1 MLSQGVPTLVPEY
14 ADGKMWVLESTQA
27 QRNVELHKAQRAAEK
42 EAHDLNIALKESK
55 DNCDQLRQ
63 RIEALTAKNS
73 SIADRLQDVEG
84 DLENVT
90 RDADKLA
97 KEVSF
102 PSCCATAHVCL
113 CLVFSAKCCSP
124 SAKAHGRRRQ
134 I

>member
-1 MLSQGVPTLVPEY
+1 MPTLVPEY
-14 ADGKMWVLESTQA
+14 ADGHVRALESTQA

-55 DNCDQLRQ
+55 DHCDQLRQ

-73 SIADRLQDVEG
+73 SLADRLQDMEG

-97 KEVSF
+97 NEVSF

-113 CLVFSAKCCSP
+113 CPTFPREMLLSF
-124 SAKAHGRRRQ
+124 R
-134 I
+134 